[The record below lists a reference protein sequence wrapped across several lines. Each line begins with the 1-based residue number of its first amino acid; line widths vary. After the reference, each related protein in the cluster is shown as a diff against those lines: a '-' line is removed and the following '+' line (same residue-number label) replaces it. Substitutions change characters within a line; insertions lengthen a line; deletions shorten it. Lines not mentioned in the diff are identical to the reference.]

1 MINKSPINFYCG
13 LFILYL
19 DNVMKIIFKNIFLF
33 LLAFFAFCFLLICLS
48 PTYRNKIYDEFKR
61 GNIRFPPLQRKLP
74 LFEYFLSFPRS
85 SWNQEVVLEQW
96 EWISILDEGIYQKE
110 RLGFSIL
117 NISGTGGLDI
127 SYFFLYPWSKYSKQ
141 YLVDERSFK
150 FLYIEPSESRCIR
163 VMYWYMSKPNECT
176 ALIINPKDISMES
189 DNNIL
194 VSISNHWWIER
205 TSFVLTY
212 D

>member
-85 SWNQEVVLEQW
+85 SWKQEVVLEQW

-194 VSISNHWWIER
+194 VSIRNHWWIER

>member
-1 MINKSPINFYCG
+1 MINKSPINFYCW

-194 VSISNHWWIER
+194 VSIRNHWWIER

>member
-1 MINKSPINFYCG
+1 
-13 LFILYL
+13 
-19 DNVMKIIFKNIFLF
+19 MKIIFKNIFLF

-163 VMYWYMSKPNECT
+163 VMYWYMSKPNEST

-194 VSISNHWWIER
+194 VSIRNHWWIER

>member
-163 VMYWYMSKPNECT
+163 VMYWYISKPNECT

-194 VSISNHWWIER
+194 VSIRNHWWIER

>member
-1 MINKSPINFYCG
+1 MINKSPISFYCG

-61 GNIRFPPLQRKLP
+61 GNIRFPPLQRNLP

-194 VSISNHWWIER
+194 VSIRNHWWIER

>member
-1 MINKSPINFYCG
+1 
-13 LFILYL
+13 
-19 DNVMKIIFKNIFLF
+19 MKIIFKNIFLF

-61 GNIRFPPLQRKLP
+61 GNIRFPPLQRNLP

-163 VMYWYMSKPNECT
+163 VMYWYTSKPNECT

-194 VSISNHWWIER
+194 VSIRNHWWIER

>member
-13 LFILYL
+13 FFILYL

-61 GNIRFPPLQRKLP
+61 GNIRFPPLQRNLP

-127 SYFFLYPWSKYSKQ
+127 SYFF
-141 YLVDERSFK
+141 
-150 FLYIEPSESRCIR
+150 CIH
-163 VMYWYMSKPNECT
+163 E
-176 ALIINPKDISMES
+176 A
-189 DNNIL
+189 
-194 VSISNHWWIER
+194 SIVNSI
-205 TSFVLTY
+205 
-212 D
+212 

>member
-13 LFILYL
+13 LFVLYL

-61 GNIRFPPLQRKLP
+61 GNIRFPPLQRNLP

-150 FLYIEPSESRCIR
+150 SLYIEPSESRCIR

>member
-194 VSISNHWWIER
+194 VSIRNHWWIER

>member
-61 GNIRFPPLQRKLP
+61 GNIRFPPLQRNLP

-176 ALIINPKDISMES
+176 ALMINPEVISMES
-189 DNNIL
+189 DNNIF
-194 VSISNHWWIER
+194 VSISNPWWIKR

>member
-61 GNIRFPPLQRKLP
+61 GNIRFPPLQRNLP

>member
-61 GNIRFPPLQRKLP
+61 GDIRFPPLQRNLP

-150 FLYIEPSESRCIR
+150 YLYIEPSESICII

>member
-61 GNIRFPPLQRKLP
+61 GDIRFPPLQRNLP

>member
-176 ALIINPKDISMES
+176 ALIINPKDISLES

>member
-1 MINKSPINFYCG
+1 
-13 LFILYL
+13 
-19 DNVMKIIFKNIFLF
+19 MKIIFKNIFLF

-61 GNIRFPPLQRKLP
+61 GNIRFPPLQRNLP

-96 EWISILDEGIYQKE
+96 EWISILDEGIYQEE
-110 RLGFSIL
+110 RLGFSIS

-194 VSISNHWWIER
+194 VSIRNHWWIER

>member
-1 MINKSPINFYCG
+1 MINKSPINFYCR

-194 VSISNHWWIER
+194 VSIRNHWWIER

>member
-13 LFILYL
+13 LFVLYL

-194 VSISNHWWIER
+194 VSIRNHWWIER

>member
-176 ALIINPKDISMES
+176 ALIINPKDISLES

-194 VSISNHWWIER
+194 VSIRNHWWIER

>member
-1 MINKSPINFYCG
+1 MINKNPINFYCG

-194 VSISNHWWIER
+194 VSIRNHWWIER